1 MCCFCWECGAIYE
14 TFWRMKGE
22 APGGD
27 DPLALAFVVQDAGDW
42 RRELASLSNDEHVCL
57 NLIALCRHW
66 SERIAGSEPA
76 PLSGVLTPGAMHDLR
91 RMLATVHYPPEWLWV
106 LSEQG
111 AIPCPVPIEVVRA
124 RLDFYIASWLVQSSS
139 GGTDWDRKSF
149 HDNFLSVSV
158 AFDVLMRAAP
168 DDPRFKTLSIQAP
181 DGSEMLDLWMQ
192 RRAVGVCV
200 AHSGIQFIK
209 ANYDDLRLE
218 AILSAVWSD
227 LLDGDALR
235 DLHTWVQG
243 RTHGSSNID
252 PADFVEAIGMTADLA
267 GRPTLMSS

>member
-14 TFWRMKGE
+14 TFWRLKGE
-22 APGGD
+22 APGGH
-27 DPLALAFVVQDAGDW
+27 DPFAVPFQVQDAADW

-66 SERIAGSEPA
+66 SERIAGGDPA
-76 PLSGVLTPGAMHDLR
+76 PLSGVLTSDAMVDLR
-91 RMLATVHYPPEWLWV
+91 STLATADYPPEWQWV
-106 LSEQG
+106 LCEQ
-111 AIPCPVPIEVVRA
+111 APLPRPLPLELARA
-124 RLDFYIASWLVQSSS
+124 RLDLYMASWLEELPS
-139 GGTDWDRKSF
+139 GESAWDPKSL

-158 AFDVLMRAAP
+158 AFDVLMGAAP
-168 DDPRFKTLSIQAP
+168 EDSRFKLLAIQSP
-181 DGSEMLDLWMQ
+181 SGTDTLDLWLQ
-192 RRAVGVCV
+192 RRAVWVCV
-200 AHSGIQFIK
+200 AHSGVQFIK
-209 ANYDDLRLE
+209 DNYDDLRLE

-243 RTHGSSNID
+243 RTHWSSNID

-267 GRPTLMSS
+267 ARPTLMS